1 MKTIN
6 LCENTDFPNKIGK
19 DTRILGID
27 PGKKN
32 IGISIS
38 DPNQKIATPLKIIFM
53 KKFKKFIEDLNR
65 VIMDYE
71 IKGIVVGNPINMD
84 GSSSQSSQS
93 AKDLAI
99 NLSKDVTEN
108 VTLWDERLSSQGAFN
123 LSNDL
128 VSNTSK
134 KINKLDENSAQFIL
148 QGALDYLTKE
158 NT

>member
-19 DTRILGID
+19 GTRILGID

-38 DPNQKIATPLKIIFM
+38 DPNQKIATPLKIILM

-84 GSSSQSSQS
+84 GSIGPRSQS
-93 AKDLAI
+93 AKDFAQNI
-99 NLSKDVTEN
+99 SKMTNLPI
-108 VTLWDERLSSQGAFN
+108 TLWDERLSSDGAFSLMDELDIN
-123 LSNDL
+123 S
-128 VSNTSK
+128 SK
-134 KINKLDENSAQFIL
+134 KTKKLDQHAAAFIL
-148 QGALDYLTKE
+148 QGYLDFLNK
-158 NT
+158 

>member
-19 DTRILGID
+19 GTRILGMD
-27 PGKKN
+27 PGEKN

-38 DPNQKIATPLKIIFM
+38 DPNQKIATPLKIIVI

-84 GSSSQSSQS
+84 GLIGPRSQS
-93 AKDLAI
+93 AKDFAQNI
-99 NLSKDVTEN
+99 SKMTNLPI
-108 VTLWDERLSSQGAFN
+108 TLWDERLSSDGAFSLMDELDIN
-123 LSNDL
+123 S
-128 VSNTSK
+128 SK
-134 KINKLDENSAQFIL
+134 KTKKLDQHAAAFIL
-148 QGALDYLTKE
+148 QGYLDFLNK
-158 NT
+158 

>member
-19 DTRILGID
+19 GTRILGID

-38 DPNQKIATPLKIIFM
+38 DPNQKIATPLKIIVI

-71 IKGIVVGNPINMD
+71 IKAIVVGNPINMD
-84 GSSSQSSQS
+84 GSLGPRSQS
-93 AKDLAI
+93 AKDFAQNI
-99 NLSKDVTEN
+99 SKMTSLPI
-108 VTLWDERLSSQGAFN
+108 TLWDERLSTVGAFN
-123 LSNDL
+123 LSSQLDVN
-128 VSNTSK
+128 VSKREKN
-134 KINKLDENSAQFIL
+134 IDQNAAAFIL
-148 QGALDYLTKE
+148 QGAIDFL
-158 NT
+158 NN

>member
-84 GSSSQSSQS
+84 GSIGPRSQS
-93 AKDLAI
+93 AKDFAQNI
-99 NLSKDVTEN
+99 SKITNLPI
-108 VTLWDERLSSQGAFN
+108 TLWDERLSSEGAFN
-123 LSNDL
+123 LMGDL
-128 VSNTSK
+128 NVNSSK
-134 KINKLDENSAQFIL
+134 KSKYLDQHAAAFIL
-148 QGALDYLTKE
+148 QGYLDFLNK
-158 NT
+158 

>member
-19 DTRILGID
+19 GTRILGID

-84 GSSSQSSQS
+84 GSIGPRSQS
-93 AKDLAI
+93 AKDFAQNI
-99 NLSKDVTEN
+99 SKMTNLPI
-108 VTLWDERLSSQGAFN
+108 TLWDERLSSDGAFS
-123 LSNDL
+123 LMDDL
-128 VSNTSK
+128 DINSSK
-134 KINKLDENSAQFIL
+134 KTKKLDQHAAAFIL
-148 QGALDYLTKE
+148 QGYLDFLNK
-158 NT
+158 

>member
-19 DTRILGID
+19 GNRILGID

-84 GSSSQSSQS
+84 GSIGPRSQS
-93 AKDLAI
+93 AKDFAQNI
-99 NLSKDVTEN
+99 SKMTNLPI
-108 VTLWDERLSSQGAFN
+108 TLWDERLSSDGAFSLMDELDIN
-123 LSNDL
+123 S
-128 VSNTSK
+128 SK
-134 KINKLDENSAQFIL
+134 KTKKLDQHAAAFIL
-148 QGALDYLTKE
+148 QGYLDFLNK
-158 NT
+158 

>member
-19 DTRILGID
+19 GTRILGID

-84 GSSSQSSQS
+84 GSLGPRSQS
-93 AKDLAI
+93 AKDFAQNI
-99 NLSKDVTEN
+99 SKITNLPI
-108 VTLWDERLSSQGAFN
+108 TLWDERLSSEGAFN
-123 LSNDL
+123 LMDELDVNS
-128 VSNTSK
+128 SK
-134 KINKLDENSAQFIL
+134 KSKMLDQHAAAFIL
-148 QGALDYLTKE
+148 QGYLDFLNK
-158 NT
+158 